1 MGTLLAVLL
10 AQAAVSSGATS
21 VPGIQAQNA
30 GTSLGQVTKLN
41 CSTGTTCT
49 KSGSTVTI
57 VSTGGGGGTKYQ
69 TVQQSGSALPQ
80 EPIINFTGA
89 GVSCVDNPGATR
101 TDCTVTSGGGSSMNS
116 FNTTVSF
123 NTATGLAA
131 PVLITGLTWLTSSS
145 VVVCTW
151 FNLGAV
157 TNNTEYVYMSAGLHY
172 AIDTLVVGT
181 SLTVY
186 AYSDN
191 GATGNF
197 NLSCHGI

>member
-1 MGTLLAVLL
+1 MGFLLSLL
-10 AQAAVSSGATS
+10 LSQAAVSSGATS

-30 GTSLGQVTKLN
+30 GTTLGQVTKLN

-57 VSTGGGGGTKYQ
+57 TSSGGGGTNYQ
-69 TVQQSGSALPQ
+69 TVQQSGVALPQ

-89 GVSCVDNPGATR
+89 GVTCVDNPGATR
-101 TDCTVTSGGGSSMNS
+101 TDCTITSGGGTTVNA
-116 FNTTVSF
+116 FNTTVTF
-123 NTATGLAA
+123 DPATGLAT
-131 PVLITGLTWLTSSS
+131 PVTVTGLTWLTSTSK
-145 VVVCTW
+145 VVCSW

-157 TNNTEYVYMSAGLHY
+157 TNNTEYVYLTAGLHY
-172 AIDTLVVGT
+172 AYDTIVVGT

-186 AYSDN
+186 AFSDN
-191 GATGNF
+191 GATGSF